1 MIEKEVILTIG
12 GTDFAFRV
20 TTVAYN
26 AYINELKPDSKVTPS
41 VDFVR
46 KVLVDKKLRPE
57 LDALCDQGLAVD
69 IAGKL
74 VETFRPEV
82 EIVVKN

>member
-41 VDFVR
+41 IDFVR
-46 KVLVDKKLRPE
+46 KALVDKKQRPE
-57 LDALCDQGLAVD
+57 LDSTLSAIRGLRWTLRENWLKPSVR
-69 IAGKL
+69 KWRL
-74 VETFRPEV
+74 W
-82 EIVVKN
+82 

>member
-26 AYINELKPDSKVTPS
+26 ASI
-41 VDFVR
+41 DFVR
-46 KVLVDKKLRPE
+46 KALVDKKQRPE